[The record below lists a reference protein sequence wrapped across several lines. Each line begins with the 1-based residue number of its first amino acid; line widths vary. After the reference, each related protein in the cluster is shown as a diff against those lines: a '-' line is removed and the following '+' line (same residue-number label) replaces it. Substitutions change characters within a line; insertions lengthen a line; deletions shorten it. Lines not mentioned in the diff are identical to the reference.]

1 MMSILYTNVPPLI
14 KPSGKKLISEQFE
27 ESLAQSDKLEI
38 AVGYVSVKGLQKID
52 ELVEKYNIKDVKLIC
67 GMYSI
72 DGMPSSIRNEIIRL
86 HNKWRADGIGD
97 LYIVNN
103 MDYHGKLYIFWE
115 DDQPFLSILGS
126 ANLGAL
132 APTSRTLRQYEL
144 SETIEDIAENQEL
157 TGFIT
162 NLQEK
167 CCITIE
173 EIDKIKTVHERN
185 DLLTNIEDVSE
196 LTESS
201 VQHFNEKENDILFH
215 IPIKAPKYAN
225 RFSTDRKDYAS
236 SNINVCYGNGR
247 KSKNGTVTPRNW
259 FETQITVSVDITREP
274 NYPKDKPFFLV
285 TDDGYMF
292 EAHTTAQNNKQL
304 TAYGNDRIFG
314 RWIKG
319 RLVASGLLKPF
330 DNKDGDPDRLGMVT
344 EEMLKQSHMTTLE
357 LHKTNEKRLGKVF
370 KRNEKNRLDK
380 KQWTEEPLDVWTI
393 HFCD

>member
-1 MMSILYTNVPPLI
+1 
-14 KPSGKKLISEQFE
+14 
-27 ESLAQSDKLEI
+27 
-38 AVGYVSVKGLQKID
+38 
-52 ELVEKYNIKDVKLIC
+52 
-67 GMYSI
+67 MYSV

-86 HNKWRADGIGD
+86 HQKWQSSGIGD
-97 LYIVNN
+97 LYIINN
-103 MDYHGKLYIFWE
+103 MDYHGKLYIFWKHGK
-115 DDQPFLSILGS
+115 PFLSILGS

-132 APTSRTLRQYEL
+132 APYGRTLRQYEL
-144 SETIEDIAENQEL
+144 SKTTEDLTENREL
-157 TGFIT
+157 SDFIT
-162 NLQEK
+162 NLLEK
-167 CCITIE
+167 CCYTVD
-173 EIDKIKTVHERN
+173 EIDKIKTIHERN
-185 DLLTNIEDVSE
+185 DLLTDIEDVSE

-201 VQHFNEKENDILFH
+201 VQHFNDKENDISFR
-215 IPIKAPKYAN
+215 IPIKAPTFKN
-225 RFSTDRKDYAS
+225 RFSTDRKDFAS

-259 FETQITVSVDITREP
+259 FETQITVSVDTTREP

-319 RLVASGLLKPF
+319 RLVASGLLTPF
-330 DNKDGDPDRLGMVT
+330 DNKDDDPNRLGMVT
-344 EEMLKQSHMTTLE
+344 EEMLKQSHMTALE

-380 KQWTEEPLDVWTI
+380 KHWTEEPLDVWTI